1 MAIPAS
7 LLRPIAA
14 PVKTACTFS
23 STLRCTSR
31 TTYNKYQRPSSIRHH
46 SSSSSSSSSVS
57 ADELSHFSGLA
68 SSWWDPMGPSRVLHL
83 MNPLRHDFI
92 GECLVDSPIP
102 TSSAELETTSSAA
115 PMPGLKYLDV
125 GCGGGIFAESLARTI
140 PSEQS
145 SSAQSRTRAASIL
158 AIDPSPSLIKIAR
171 DHARMD
177 PAVFERMRSG
187 AFQYENTTIE
197 ALSAGNANQ
206 TQQGSTTPSNSDFD
220 VVTLFEVIEHV
231 DPKTS
236 SPLAFLT
243 HCLRLLRPGGWLIGS
258 TIARTLP
265 SYVVNKVIA
274 EAPWPIGVVPW
285 GTHEWSKFVNED
297 ELRGWVEESL
307 MRAQD
312 EPARRSGSEALEG
325 MKWKCSGVVYV
336 PGWGWKR
343 IDGGEDWGN
352 YFWAVRKP
360 LTR

>member
-1 MAIPAS
+1 MALPVS
-7 LLRPIAA
+7 LLRPSAA
-14 PVKTACTFS
+14 PVRTTRTFS
-23 STLRCTSR
+23 STLLCSLR
-31 TTYNKYQRPSSIRHH
+31 TTYNRYQRPSSVRHH
-46 SSSSSSSSSVS
+46 SSSSSSSSVS

-92 GECLVDSPIP
+92 GECLVDSPIT
-102 TSSAELETTSSAA
+102 TSSEKPETTSSTTS
-115 PMPGLKYLDV
+115 MPGLKYLDV

-140 PSEQS
+140 PSEPS
-145 SSAQSRTRAASIL
+145 LSAVSRTTAASML

-171 DHARMD
+171 EHARMD
-177 PAVFERMRSG
+177 PAVFEHMRSG

-197 ALSAGNANQ
+197 ALSA
-206 TQQGSTTPSNSDFD
+206 TPSSSGFD
-220 VVTLFEVIEHV
+220 VITLFEVIEHV

-258 TIARTLP
+258 TIARTVP
-265 SYVVNKVIA
+265 SFVVNKLIA

-297 ELRGWVEESL
+297 ELRGWVEEGL
-307 MRAQD
+307 MRAED
-312 EPARRSGSEALEG
+312 GPASRSGSQALQG
-325 MKWKCSGVVYV
+325 MKWKCAGVVYV
-336 PGWGWKR
+336 PGLGWKM
-343 IDGGEDWGN
+343 IQGGEDWGN